1 MTGRGAEMFREYVN
15 LLIQETMLFNTLT
28 ALELKKRRH
37 ILGVQGRELN
47 RLTVKTEF
55 YLDEIEKLVSE
66 RIKLTAEYFKLK
78 NIDKKPETITL
89 SQLVQLS
96 GSETE
101 VDKKAENFQDISENY
116 RVAAACL
123 KEESE
128 ENSRLLR
135 VSEKSV
141 MGVIDGLK
149 NIVSKSDTRY
159 FPRMDKKTFS
169 KSSDAILLNANA

>member
-1 MTGRGAEMFREYVN
+1 MFKEYVN

-47 RLTVKTEF
+47 RLTLKTEF
-55 YLDEIEKLVSE
+55 YLTEIEKLTSE

-78 NIDKKPETITL
+78 DIDKKPETTTL
-89 SQLVQLS
+89 TQLVELS
-96 GSETE
+96 CSETE
-101 VDKKAENFQDISENY
+101 LDKKAENFKDISEKY
-116 RVAAACL
+116 RAAALHL

-128 ENSRLLR
+128 ENRRLLR
-135 VSEKSV
+135 VSEKSI

-159 FPRMDKKTFS
+159 FPRMNQKTYS
-169 KSSDAILLNANA
+169 KSSDAVLLNANA